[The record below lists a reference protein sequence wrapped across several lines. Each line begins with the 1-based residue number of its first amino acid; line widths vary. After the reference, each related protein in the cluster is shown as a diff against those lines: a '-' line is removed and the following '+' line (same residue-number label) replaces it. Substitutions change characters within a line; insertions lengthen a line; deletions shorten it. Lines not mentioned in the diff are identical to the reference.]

1 MEKRCLITCVWT
13 MDINNFL
20 SQTPI
25 SRCSISV
32 SPAGGGQALQCSN
45 RNYSI
50 HIYDI
55 DLTSCGLPDVTYP
68 HQAQEAQRGHKDVV
82 RVQQ

>member
-1 MEKRCLITCVWT
+1 MEKRCLITC
-13 MDINNFL
+13 MDMSNFL

-25 SRCSISV
+25 SRCFTSV

-45 RNYSI
+45 RNYST
-50 HIYDI
+50 HIDDI
-55 DLTSCGLPDVTYP
+55 DLVTYF